1 MKVSKVITGQSRE
14 GTPRKIG
21 WSCAACFPNPLPC
34 LWPAQKTHKK
44 TRVQKVHPIY
54 DREGWKT
61 IPFGASRTYIA
72 HISDNPSRKP
82 VTIHWTL
89 ARLGLFRPIA
99 WRINAKPK
107 RTRIAFDTQV
117 KTALLGTNHSIVLF
131 LIKKE
136 LKYRKLYTVDC
147 KVSNGLFPLDLR
159 CIPSKKVILS
169 IHGWLAIA
177 FACRWRFFYSFA
189 NNLCSPEGF
198 PHLLSALKSTLL
210 KGFRVWQTWSAGL
223 PKS

>member
-1 MKVSKVITGQSRE
+1 MTCPKNTQKDQSAKS
-14 GTPRKIG
+14 TSYLWPRGLKNHTLRG
-21 WSCAACFPNPLPC
+21 LTYLYSPYKRQPLPEASHNPLN
-34 LWPAQKTHKK
+34 T
-44 TRVQKVHPIY
+44 
-54 DREGWKT
+54 G
-61 IPFGASRTYIA
+61 
-72 HISDNPSRKP
+72 
-82 VTIHWTL
+82 
-89 ARLGLFRPIA
+89 LGLFRPIA

-177 FACRWRFFYSFA
+177 FACRWRFCYSFA